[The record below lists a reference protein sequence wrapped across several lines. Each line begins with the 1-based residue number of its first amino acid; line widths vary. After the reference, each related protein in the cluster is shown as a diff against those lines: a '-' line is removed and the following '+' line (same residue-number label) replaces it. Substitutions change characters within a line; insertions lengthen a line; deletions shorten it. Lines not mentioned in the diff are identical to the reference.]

1 MIYEMTA
8 SKAKGPLTGYKI
20 IEIAGVG
27 PTQLTG
33 MLLADMGAEIV
44 RVVRLSQVELGVF
57 MPEKYKLMNRSRR
70 SIAIDLKKSQGRDVV
85 LELCAGADALFE
97 GFRPGVMERLGLG
110 PDECMQHNG
119 KLVYG
124 RMTGWGQE
132 GPLAETAGHDPN
144 YIGIAGVL
152 GCIGKKD
159 EAPAYPL
166 NLIGDFGGGAL
177 YLAMGLLAAMLEAAK
192 SGKGQVV
199 DAAMVDGAASMMTA
213 FYGLLAAGL
222 WKEQR
227 SSNILDGGAHFVNT
241 YRTKDDQY
249 VVVAPIEGRFYSE
262 LLDRLEISDP
272 ELSAQQHNQDRWPE
286 FAEKLQEIFLTKT
299 RDEWCEIFAGSDAC
313 FAPVL
318 SLTEATEHPHAQA
331 RNAYASIDGV
341 IQPAPAPRFSRT
353 PAEIQSPPPEP
364 GQHTGEV
371 LLEWGFS
378 EERINELSNAGVIP
392 HSHSRASG
400 NPVSEHSL

>member
-1 MIYEMTA
+1 MPA
-8 SKAKGPLTGYKI
+8 NNAKGPLSGYKL

-44 RVVRLSQVELGVF
+44 RVERLTKVELGVY
-57 MPEKYKLMNRSRR
+57 MPVKYKLMNRSRR
-70 SIAIDLKKSQGRDVV
+70 SIAVDLKQPQGRDVV
-85 LELCAGADALFE
+85 LDLCAGADALFE
-97 GFRPGVMERLGLG
+97 GFRPGVMERLRLG
-110 PDECMQHNG
+110 PDECMRRNER
-119 KLVYG
+119 LVYG
-124 RMTGWGQE
+124 RMTGWGQD

-152 GCIGKKD
+152 ACIGKQD

-177 YLAMGLLAAMLEAAK
+177 YLAMGMLAAMLETAK
-192 SGKGQVV
+192 SGRGQVV
-199 DAAMVDGAASMMTA
+199 DTAMVDGAASMMTA

-227 SSNILDGGAHFVNT
+227 GSNILDGGAHFVNT

-272 ELSAQQHNQDRWPE
+272 DLRKQQHNQDRWQE
-286 FAEKLQEIFLTKT
+286 FADKLQDMFLTRT
-299 RDEWCEIFAGSDAC
+299 RDEWCDIFAGSDAC

-318 SLTEATEHPHAQA
+318 GLTEATQHPHAQA
-331 RNAYASIDGV
+331 RDAYASVDGV

-364 GQHTGEV
+364 GQHTEEI
-371 LLEWGFS
+371 LLDWGFS
-378 EERINELSNAGVIP
+378 GERIAELLADNII
-392 HSHSRASG
+392 SG
-400 NPVSEHSL
+400 ITND

>member
-1 MIYEMTA
+1 MSEKTPVRRTA
-8 SKAKGPLTGYKI
+8 TGPLSGYRL
-20 IEIAGVG
+20 IEIAGIG

-44 RVVRLSQVELGVF
+44 RIERLSPVDLGVP
-57 MPEKYKLMNRSRR
+57 MPVRYKLMNRSRR
-70 SIAIDLKKSQGRDVV
+70 SIAMDLKKPQGRD
-85 LELCAGADALFE
+85 LILDMCAGADALFE

-110 PDECMQHNG
+110 PDQCMQRNRR
-119 KLVYG
+119 LVYG
-124 RMTGWGQE
+124 RMTGWGQD
-132 GPLAETAGHDPN
+132 GPLANTAGHDPN

-199 DAAMVDGAASMMTA
+199 DAAMVDGAASMMTT
-213 FYGLLAAGL
+213 FYGLLAAGI

-241 YRTKDDQY
+241 YQTKDKQY
-249 VVVAPIEGRFYSE
+249 IVIGAIEDRFYQK
-262 LLDRLEISDP
+262 LLDKLEITDAD
-272 ELSAQQHNQDRWPE
+272 LRTQQHNQGRWPE
-286 FAEKLQEIFLTKT
+286 FTDRLQEIFLTKT
-299 RDEWCEIFAGSDAC
+299 RDEWGKIFAGTDAC

-318 SLTEATEHPHAQA
+318 SLTEAARHPHAQA
-331 RNAYASIDGV
+331 RNSYADVDG
-341 IQPAPAPRFSRT
+341 ITQPAPAPRFSRT
-353 PAEIQSPPPEP
+353 PSGIQSPPAEP
-364 GQHTGEV
+364 GQHTEQV
-371 LLEWGFS
+371 LQDWGFS
-378 EERINELSNAGVIP
+378 EERIATLVDDNVIN
-392 HSHSRASG
+392 R
-400 NPVSEHSL
+400 PVTGQ

>member
-1 MIYEMTA
+1 MTEKSQAGRAA
-8 SKAKGPLTGYKI
+8 SGPLSGYRL
-20 IEIAGVG
+20 IEIAGIG

-44 RVVRLSQVELGVF
+44 RVERLGPVDLGVP
-57 MPEKYKLMNRSRR
+57 MPVRYKLMNRSRR
-70 SIAIDLKKSQGRDVV
+70 SLAVDLKKPQGKDII
-85 LELCAGADALFE
+85 LDLCASADALFE

-110 PDECMQHNG
+110 PDECMQRNER
-119 KLVYG
+119 LVYG
-124 RMTGWGQE
+124 RMTGWGQD
-132 GPLAETAGHDPN
+132 GPLAKTAGHDPN

-152 GCIGKKD
+152 GSIGKRD

-177 YLAMGLLAAMLEAAK
+177 YLAMGLLAAMLETAK

-199 DAAMVDGAASMMTA
+199 DAAMVDGAASMMTT
-213 FYGLLAAGL
+213 FYGLLAAGI

-241 YRTKDDQY
+241 YRTKDNKFI
-249 VVVAPIEGRFYSE
+249 VVGAIEDRFYRK
-262 LLDRLEISDP
+262 LLDKLEISDP
-272 ELSAQQHNQDRWPE
+272 DLRTQQHDRERWPE
-286 FAEKLQEIFLTKT
+286 FAERFQQIFLTRT
-299 RDEWCEIFAGSDAC
+299 RDEWCEIFADSDAC

-318 SLTEATEHPHAQA
+318 SLTEATQHPHAQA
-331 RNAYASIDGV
+331 RNAYAGIDGV

-353 PAEIQSPPPEP
+353 PSEIQSPPPEP
-364 GQHTGEV
+364 GQHTKQI

-378 EERINELSNAGVIP
+378 KERINGLVKDNIISVPAAEY
-392 HSHSRASG
+392 
-400 NPVSEHSL
+400 

>member
-1 MIYEMTA
+1 MPGTN
-8 SKAKGPLTGYKI
+8 AKGPLSGYKL

-44 RVVRLSQVELGVF
+44 RVERLTKVELGVY
-57 MPEKYKLMNRSRR
+57 MRVNYKLMNRSRR
-70 SIAIDLKKSQGRDVV
+70 SIAIDLKQPQGRDVV
-85 LELCAGADALFE
+85 LDLCAGADALFE

-110 PDECMQHNG
+110 PDECMRRNER
-119 KLVYG
+119 LVYG
-124 RMTGWGQE
+124 RMTGWGQD

-152 GCIGKKD
+152 ACIGKQD

-177 YLAMGLLAAMLEAAK
+177 YLAMGMLAAMLETAR
-192 SGKGQVV
+192 SGRGQVV
-199 DAAMVDGAASMMTA
+199 DTAMVDGAASMMTA

-227 SSNILDGGAHFVNT
+227 GSNILDGGAHFVNT

-249 VVVAPIEGRFYSE
+249 VVVAPIEGRFYNE

-272 ELSAQQHNQDRWPE
+272 ELRKQQHNQDRWPE
-286 FAEKLQEIFLTKT
+286 FADKLQDIFLTKT
-299 RDEWCEIFAGSDAC
+299 RDEWCEIFDGSDAC

-318 SLTEATEHPHAQA
+318 GLTEATQHPHAQA
-331 RNAYASIDGV
+331 RDAYASIDGV

-364 GQHTGEV
+364 GQHTEEI
-371 LLEWGFS
+371 LLDWGFS
-378 EERINELSNAGVIP
+378 EERIAELLADNII
-392 HSHSRASG
+392 SG
-400 NPVSEHSL
+400 ITN

>member
-1 MIYEMTA
+1 MT
-8 SKAKGPLTGYKI
+8 SSNAKGPLSGYKL
-20 IEIAGVG
+20 IEIAGIG

-44 RVVRLSQVELGVF
+44 RVVRLSPVELGVP
-57 MPEKYKLMNRSRR
+57 MPDRYKLMNRSRR
-70 SIAIDLKKSQGRDVV
+70 SVAIDLKKPQGRDIV
-85 LELCAGADALFE
+85 LDLCERADAIFE

-110 PDECMQHNG
+110 PDECMQRNER
-119 KLVYG
+119 LVYG
-124 RMTGWGQE
+124 RMTGWGQD
-132 GPLAETAGHDPN
+132 GPLAKTSGHDPN

-152 GCIGKKD
+152 ACIGIKD

-177 YLAMGLLAAMLEAAK
+177 YLAMGLLAAMLETAK
-192 SGKGQVV
+192 SGKGQIV
-199 DAAMVDGAASMMTA
+199 DAAMVEGAASMMTV

-227 SSNILDGGAHFVNT
+227 GSNILDGGAHFVNT

-249 VVVAPIEGRFYSE
+249 VVVAPIEGRFYNG

-272 ELSAQQHNQDRWPE
+272 DLRTQQHNRDRWPE
-286 FAEKLQEIFLTKT
+286 FADRLQEIFLTKT
-299 RDEWCEIFAGSDAC
+299 RDEWCEIFDGSDAC

-318 SLTEATEHPHAQA
+318 SLTEATQHPHAQA
-331 RNAYASIDGV
+331 RNAYASVDGV

-353 PAEIQSPPPEP
+353 PAEIQLPPPEA
-364 GQHTGEV
+364 GQHTEEI
-371 LLEWGFS
+371 LRDWGFS
-378 EERINELSNAGVIP
+378 EERINELGNAGIINSAP
-392 HSHSRASG
+392 PTHSRASG
-400 NPVSEHSL
+400 NPVSG

>member
-1 MIYEMTA
+1 MPA
-8 SKAKGPLTGYKI
+8 NNAKGPLSGYKL

-44 RVVRLSQVELGVF
+44 RVERLTKVELGVY
-57 MPEKYKLMNRSRR
+57 MPVKYKLMNRSRR
-70 SIAIDLKKSQGRDVV
+70 SIAIDLKQPQGRDVV
-85 LELCAGADALFE
+85 LDLCAGADALFE

-110 PDECMQHNG
+110 PDGCMGRNG
-119 KLVYG
+119 RLVYG
-124 RMTGWGQE
+124 RMTGWGQD

-152 GCIGKKD
+152 ACIGKQD

-177 YLAMGLLAAMLEAAK
+177 YLAMGMLAAMLEAAK
-192 SGKGQVV
+192 SGRGQVV
-199 DAAMVDGAASMMTA
+199 DTAMVDGAASMMTA

-227 SSNILDGGAHFVNT
+227 GSNILDGGAHFVNT

-272 ELSAQQHNQDRWPE
+272 DLRKQQHNQDRWPE
-286 FAEKLQEIFLTKT
+286 FADKLQDIFLTRT
-299 RDEWCEIFAGSDAC
+299 RDEWCEIFDGSDAC

-318 SLTEATEHPHAQA
+318 GLTEATQHPHAQA
-331 RNAYASIDGV
+331 RDAYASIDGV

-364 GQHTGEV
+364 GQHTEEI
-371 LLEWGFS
+371 LLDWGFS
-378 EERINELSNAGVIP
+378 GERIAELLADNII
-392 HSHSRASG
+392 SG
-400 NPVSEHSL
+400 ITG

>member
-1 MIYEMTA
+1 MSA
-8 SKAKGPLTGYKI
+8 SKAKGPLSGYRL
-20 IEIAGVG
+20 IEIAGIG

-44 RVVRLSQVELGVF
+44 RVERLSKVELGVS
-57 MPEKYKLMNRSRR
+57 MPDKYKLMNRSRR
-70 SIAIDLKKSQGRDVV
+70 SIAIDLKKPQGRDTV
-85 LELCAGADALFE
+85 LELCERADALFE

-110 PDECMQHNG
+110 PDECVQRNER
-119 KLVYG
+119 LVYG
-124 RMTGWGQE
+124 RMTGWGQD

-199 DAAMVDGAASMMTA
+199 DAAMVDGAASMMTT

-241 YRTKDDQY
+241 YQTRDKQY
-249 VVVAPIEGRFYSE
+249 VVVAPIEGRFYQE
-262 LLDRLEISDP
+262 LLDRLEITDP
-272 ELSAQQHNQDRWPE
+272 DLRTQQHDQARWPE
-286 FAEKLQEIFLTKT
+286 FTERLREIFLTKT
-299 RDEWCEIFAGSDAC
+299 RDEWCEIFEGADAC

-318 SLTEATEHPHAQA
+318 SLTEATRHPHAEA
-331 RNAYASIDGV
+331 RDAYVDIDG
-341 IQPAPAPRFSRT
+341 IAQPAPAPRFSRT
-353 PAEIQSPPPEP
+353 PSAVQSPPPDP
-364 GQHTGEV
+364 GQHTEEI
-371 LLEWGFS
+371 LLDWGFS
-378 EERINELSNAGVIP
+378 AERVNGLVDGNIINGTATGQQDN
-392 HSHSRASG
+392 SR
-400 NPVSEHSL
+400 

>member
-1 MIYEMTA
+1 MPA
-8 SKAKGPLTGYKI
+8 NNAKGPLSGYKL

-44 RVVRLSQVELGVF
+44 RVERLTKVELGVY
-57 MPEKYKLMNRSRR
+57 MPVKYKLMNRSRR
-70 SIAIDLKKSQGRDVV
+70 SIAIDLKQPQGRDVV
-85 LELCAGADALFE
+85 LDLCAGADALFE

-110 PDECMQHNG
+110 PDECMGRNG
-119 KLVYG
+119 RLVYG
-124 RMTGWGQE
+124 RMTGWGQD

-152 GCIGKKD
+152 ACIGKQD

-177 YLAMGLLAAMLEAAK
+177 YLAMGMLAAMLETAK
-192 SGKGQVV
+192 SGRGQVV
-199 DAAMVDGAASMMTA
+199 DTAMVDGAASMMTA

-227 SSNILDGGAHFVNT
+227 GSNILDGGAHFVNT

-272 ELSAQQHNQDRWPE
+272 ELRKQQHNQDRWPE
-286 FAEKLQEIFLTKT
+286 FADKLQDIFLTRT
-299 RDEWCEIFAGSDAC
+299 RDEWCEIFDGSDAC

-318 SLTEATEHPHAQA
+318 GLTEATQHPHAQA
-331 RNAYASIDGV
+331 RDAYASVDGV

-364 GQHTGEV
+364 GQHTEEV
-371 LLEWGFS
+371 LLDWGYS
-378 EERINELSNAGVIP
+378 GERIAELLADNII
-392 HSHSRASG
+392 SG
-400 NPVSEHSL
+400 ITG

>member
-1 MIYEMTA
+1 MTEKSQAGRAA
-8 SKAKGPLTGYKI
+8 SGPLSGYRL
-20 IEIAGVG
+20 IEIAGIG

-44 RVVRLSQVELGVF
+44 RVERLGPVDLGVP
-57 MPEKYKLMNRSRR
+57 MPVRYKLMNRSRR
-70 SIAIDLKKSQGRDVV
+70 SLAVDLKKPHGRDII
-85 LELCAGADALFE
+85 LDMCASADALFE

-110 PDECMQHNG
+110 PEECLQRNER
-119 KLVYG
+119 LVYG
-124 RMTGWGQE
+124 RMTGWGQD
-132 GPLAETAGHDPN
+132 GPLANTAGHDPN
-144 YIGIAGVL
+144 YIAIAGVL

-177 YLAMGLLAAMLEAAK
+177 YLATGLLAAMLETAK

-199 DAAMVDGAASMMTA
+199 DAAMVDGAASMMTT
-213 FYGLLAAGL
+213 FYGLLAAGI

-227 SSNILDGGAHFVNT
+227 SSNILDGGAHFVTT
-241 YRTKDDQY
+241 YRTKDDKFI
-249 VVVAPIEGRFYSE
+249 VVGAIEDRFYQE

-272 ELSAQQHNQDRWPE
+272 DLRTQQYDRERWPE
-286 FAEKLQEIFLTKT
+286 FAERFQQIFLTRT

-318 SLTEATEHPHAQA
+318 SLTEATQHPHAQA
-331 RNAYASIDGV
+331 RNAYAGIDGV

-353 PAEIQSPPPEP
+353 PSEIQSPPPEP
-364 GQHTGEV
+364 GQHTEEV
-371 LLEWGFS
+371 LLDWGFS
-378 EERINELSNAGVIP
+378 EERINGLVKNSIIGEPA
-392 HSHSRASG
+392 A
-400 NPVSEHSL
+400 EH

>member
-1 MIYEMTA
+1 MLA
-8 SKAKGPLTGYKI
+8 DNAKGPLSGYKL

-44 RVVRLSQVELGVF
+44 RVERLTKVELGVY
-57 MPEKYKLMNRSRR
+57 MPVKYKLMNRSRR
-70 SIAIDLKKSQGRDVV
+70 SIAIDLKQPQGRDVV
-85 LELCAGADALFE
+85 LDLCAGADALFE

-110 PDECMQHNG
+110 PDECMGRNER
-119 KLVYG
+119 LVYG
-124 RMTGWGQE
+124 RMTGWGQD

-152 GCIGKKD
+152 ACIGKQD

-177 YLAMGLLAAMLEAAK
+177 YLAMGMLAAMLETAK
-192 SGKGQVV
+192 SGRGQVV
-199 DAAMVDGAASMMTA
+199 DTAMIDGAASMMTA

-227 SSNILDGGAHFVNT
+227 GSNILDGGAHFVNT

-272 ELSAQQHNQDRWPE
+272 ELRKQQHNQDRWPE
-286 FAEKLQEIFLTKT
+286 FADKLQDIFLTRT
-299 RDEWCEIFAGSDAC
+299 RDEWCEIFDGSDAC

-318 SLTEATEHPHAQA
+318 GLTEATQHPHAQA
-331 RNAYASIDGV
+331 RDAYASIDGV
-341 IQPAPAPRFSRT
+341 VQPAPAPRFSRT

-364 GQHTGEV
+364 GQHTEEV
-371 LLEWGFS
+371 LLDWGYS
-378 EERINELSNAGVIP
+378 GERIAELLADNII
-392 HSHSRASG
+392 SG
-400 NPVSEHSL
+400 ITG

>member
-1 MIYEMTA
+1 MTA
-8 SKAKGPLTGYKI
+8 SKAKGPLAGYKI

-70 SIAIDLKKSQGRDVV
+70 SIAIDLKKPQGRDII

-110 PDECMQHNG
+110 PDECMQHNE

-124 RMTGWGQE
+124 RMTGWGQD
-132 GPLAETAGHDPN
+132 GPLADTAGHDPN

-152 GCIGKKD
+152 ACIGKKD

-199 DAAMVDGAASMMTA
+199 DAAMVDGAASMMTT

-241 YRTKDDQY
+241 YQTKDKQY

-272 ELSAQQHNQDRWPE
+272 DLRTQQHNQDRWPE
-286 FAEKLQEIFLTKT
+286 FADKMQEIFLTKT
-299 RDEWCEIFAGSDAC
+299 RDEWCEIFEGADAC

-318 SLTEATEHPHAQA
+318 SLTEATQHPHAQA
-331 RNAYASIDGV
+331 RNAYADIDGV
-341 IQPAPAPRFSRT
+341 TQPAPAPRFSRT

-364 GQHTGEV
+364 GQHTEEV
-371 LLEWGFS
+371 LLDWGFS
-378 EERINELSNAGVIP
+378 EERINELVNARIIKSTSPG
-392 HSHSRASG
+392 HSRTSG
-400 NPVSEHSL
+400 NPASEHSS

>member
-1 MIYEMTA
+1 MTEKSQTGRNA
-8 SKAKGPLTGYKI
+8 AGPLSGYRL
-20 IEIAGVG
+20 IEIAGIG

-44 RVVRLSQVELGVF
+44 RVERLSQVDLGVP
-57 MPEKYKLMNRSRR
+57 MPVRYKLMNRSRR
-70 SIAIDLKKSQGRDVV
+70 SIAIDLKQQQGRDIV
-85 LELCAGADALFE
+85 LDMCARADALFE

-110 PDECMQHNG
+110 PDECMRRNE

-124 RMTGWGQE
+124 RMTGWGQD

-152 GCIGKKD
+152 GCIGNKD

-177 YLAMGLLAAMLEAAK
+177 YLATGLLAAMLEAAK

-199 DAAMVDGAASMMTA
+199 DAAMVDGAASMMTT

-272 ELSAQQHNQDRWPE
+272 DLRTQQHDRDRWPE
-286 FAEKLQEIFLTKT
+286 FADRLQEIFLTRT
-299 RDEWCEIFAGSDAC
+299 RDEWCEIFADSDAC

-318 SLTEATEHPHAQA
+318 SLTEATQHPHARA

-364 GQHTGEV
+364 GQHTEEV
-371 LLEWGFS
+371 LLDWGFS
-378 EERINELSNAGVIP
+378 EERINGLVKDNIIGG
-392 HSHSRASG
+392 SG
-400 NPVSEHSL
+400 AER

>member
-1 MIYEMTA
+1 MIHEMTA
-8 SKAKGPLTGYKI
+8 SKAKGPLAGYKI

-124 RMTGWGQE
+124 RMTGWGQD
-132 GPLAETAGHDPN
+132 GPLAHTAGHDPN

-199 DAAMVDGAASMMTA
+199 DAAMVDGAASMMTT

-272 ELSAQQHNQDRWPE
+272 DLRTQQHNQDRWPE
-286 FAEKLQEIFLTKT
+286 FAGRLQEIFLTKT
-299 RDEWCEIFAGSDAC
+299 RDEWCEIFDGSDAC

-318 SLTEATEHPHAQA
+318 SLTEAAQHPHAQA
-331 RNAYASIDGV
+331 RNAYADIDGV

-364 GQHTGEV
+364 GQHTEEV
-371 LLEWGFS
+371 LLDWGFNG
-378 EERINELSNAGVIP
+378 ERIAELLADNIIAGIT
-392 HSHSRASG
+392 
-400 NPVSEHSL
+400 N

>member
-1 MIYEMTA
+1 MPATN
-8 SKAKGPLTGYKI
+8 AKGPLSGYRL

-44 RVVRLSQVELGVF
+44 RVERLSKVELGVS
-57 MPEKYKLMNRSRR
+57 MPVKYQLMNRSRR
-70 SIAIDLKKSQGRDVV
+70 SIAIDLKQPRGRDIV
-85 LELCAGADALFE
+85 LGMCAGADALFE

-110 PDECMQHNG
+110 PDECLRRNER
-119 KLVYG
+119 LVYG
-124 RMTGWGQE
+124 RVTGWGQD
-132 GPLAETAGHDPN
+132 GPLAHTAGHDPN

-152 GCIGKKD
+152 GCIGKKN

-177 YLAMGLLAAMLEAAK
+177 YLAMGLLAAMLETAA

-199 DAAMVDGAASMMTA
+199 DTAMVDGAASMMTA
-213 FYGLLAAGL
+213 FYGLLAAGV

-227 SSNILDGGAHFVNT
+227 GSNVLDGGAHFVNT
-241 YRTKDDQY
+241 YRTRDDQY
-249 VVVAPIEGRFYSE
+249 VVVAPLEGRFYSE

-272 ELSAQQHNQDRWPE
+272 DLHTQQHNRDRWPE
-286 FAEKLQEIFLTKT
+286 FADKLQEIFLTRT

-313 FAPVL
+313 LAPVL
-318 SLTEATEHPHAQA
+318 SLTEAAEHPHAQA
-331 RNAYASIDGV
+331 RNAYAGIDGV

-353 PAEIQSPPPEP
+353 PAGIQSPPPEP
-364 GQHTGEV
+364 GQHTEEV

-378 EERINELSNAGVIP
+378 KERINELGNAGVILP
-392 HSHSRASG
+392 AHSRISG
-400 NPVSEHSL
+400 KPVSERSL

>member
-1 MIYEMTA
+1 
-8 SKAKGPLTGYKI
+8 
-20 IEIAGVG
+20 
-27 PTQLTG
+27 
-33 MLLADMGAEIV
+33 
-44 RVVRLSQVELGVF
+44 
-57 MPEKYKLMNRSRR
+57 
-70 SIAIDLKKSQGRDVV
+70 
-85 LELCAGADALFE
+85 
-97 GFRPGVMERLGLG
+97 
-110 PDECMQHNG
+110 MQHNE

-199 DAAMVDGAASMMTA
+199 DAAMVDGAASMMTT

-241 YRTKDDQY
+241 YRTKDNQY
-249 VVVAPIEGRFYSE
+249 VVVAPIEGRFYKE
-262 LLDRLEISDP
+262 LLDGLEITDP
-272 ELSAQQHNQDRWPE
+272 DLRTQFN
-286 FAEKLQEIFLTKT
+286 TT
-299 RDEWCEIFAGSDAC
+299 RQGG
-313 FAPVL
+313 
-318 SLTEATEHPHAQA
+318 
-331 RNAYASIDGV
+331 RN
-341 IQPAPAPRFSRT
+341 
-353 PAEIQSPPPEP
+353 SP
-364 GQHTGEV
+364 T
-371 LLEWGFS
+371 
-378 EERINELSNAGVIP
+378 
-392 HSHSRASG
+392 ASG
-400 NPVSEHSL
+400 KYS

>member
-1 MIYEMTA
+1 MPA
-8 SKAKGPLTGYKI
+8 SNAKGPLTGYKL

-44 RVVRLSQVELGVF
+44 RVVRLSEVELGVF

-70 SIAIDLKKSQGRDVV
+70 SIAIDLKKPQGRETV
-85 LELCAGADALFE
+85 LELCTRADALFE

-110 PDECMQHNG
+110 PDECMQRNQR
-119 KLVYG
+119 LVYG

-132 GPLAETAGHDPN
+132 GPLAHTAGHDPN

-152 GCIGKKD
+152 ACIGKKD

-199 DAAMVDGAASMMTA
+199 DAAMVDGAASMMTT
-213 FYGLLAAGL
+213 FYGLLAAGI

-227 SSNILDGGAHFVNT
+227 GSNILDGGAHFVNT

-262 LLDRLEISDP
+262 LLDGLEVSDP
-272 ELSAQQHNQDRWPE
+272 DLRAQQHNQDRWPE
-286 FAEKLQEIFLTKT
+286 FADRLQKIFLTKT

-318 SLTEATEHPHAQA
+318 SLTEAAQHPHAQA
-331 RNAYASIDGV
+331 REAYASIDGV

-364 GQHTGEV
+364 GQHTEEV
-371 LLEWGFS
+371 LLDWGFS
-378 EERINELSNAGVIP
+378 EERINKLVNAGVIP
-392 HSHSRASG
+392 PYPFPRKRESSK
-400 NPVSEHSL
+400 

>member
-1 MIYEMTA
+1 MT
-8 SKAKGPLTGYKI
+8 SSNAKGPLSGYKL
-20 IEIAGVG
+20 IEIAGIG

-44 RVVRLSQVELGVF
+44 RVVRLSPVELGVP
-57 MPEKYKLMNRSRR
+57 MPDRYKLMNRSRR
-70 SIAIDLKKSQGRDVV
+70 SVAIDLKKPQGRDIV
-85 LELCAGADALFE
+85 LDLCERADAIFE

-110 PDECMQHNG
+110 PDECMQRNER
-119 KLVYG
+119 LVYG
-124 RMTGWGQE
+124 RMTGWGQD
-132 GPLAETAGHDPN
+132 GPLAKTSGHDPN

-152 GCIGKKD
+152 ACIGIKD

-177 YLAMGLLAAMLEAAK
+177 YLAMGLLAAMLETAK
-192 SGKGQVV
+192 SGKGQIV
-199 DAAMVDGAASMMTA
+199 DAAMVEGAASMMTV

-227 SSNILDGGAHFVNT
+227 GSNILDGGAHFVNT

-249 VVVAPIEGRFYSE
+249 VVVAPIEGRFYNG

-272 ELSAQQHNQDRWPE
+272 DLRTQQHNRDRWPE
-286 FAEKLQEIFLTKT
+286 FADRLQEIFLTKT
-299 RDEWCEIFAGSDAC
+299 RDEWCEIFDGSDAC

-318 SLTEATEHPHAQA
+318 SLTEATQHPHAQA
-331 RNAYASIDGV
+331 RNAYASVDGV

-353 PAEIQSPPPEP
+353 PAEIQSPPPEA
-364 GQHTGEV
+364 GQHTEEI
-371 LLEWGFS
+371 LRDWGFS
-378 EERINELSNAGVIP
+378 EERINELGNAGIINSASP
-392 HSHSRASG
+392 THSRASG
-400 NPVSEHSL
+400 NPVSG

>member
-1 MIYEMTA
+1 MTA

-70 SIAIDLKKSQGRDVV
+70 SIAIDLKKPQGRDIV

-119 KLVYG
+119 RLVYG
-124 RMTGWGQE
+124 RMTGWGQD
-132 GPLAETAGHDPN
+132 GPLADTAGHGPN

-199 DAAMVDGAASMMTA
+199 DAAMVDGAASMMTT

-241 YRTKDDQY
+241 YQTKDKQY

-272 ELSAQQHNQDRWPE
+272 DLRTQQHNQDRWPE
-286 FAEKLQEIFLTKT
+286 FADKMQEIFLTKT
-299 RDEWCEIFAGSDAC
+299 RDEWCEIFEGADAC

-318 SLTEATEHPHAQA
+318 SLTEATRHPHAQA
-331 RNAYASIDGV
+331 RNAYADIDGV

-364 GQHTGEV
+364 GQHTEEV
-371 LLEWGFS
+371 LQDWGFN
-378 EERINELSNAGVIP
+378 EERIAELLADNII
-392 HSHSRASG
+392 SG
-400 NPVSEHSL
+400 ITN

>member
-1 MIYEMTA
+1 MSEKTPARRTA
-8 SKAKGPLTGYKI
+8 RGPLSGYRL

-44 RVVRLSQVELGVF
+44 RVVRPGPVDLGVP
-57 MPEKYKLMNRSRR
+57 MPDRYKLMNRSRR
-70 SIAIDLKKSQGRDVV
+70 SIAIDLKKPQGRDVV
-85 LELCAGADALFE
+85 LELCERADALFE

-110 PDECMQHNG
+110 PGECMQRNG
-119 KLVYG
+119 RLVYG
-124 RMTGWGQE
+124 RMTGWGQD
-132 GPLAETAGHDPN
+132 GPLANTAGHDPN

-177 YLAMGLLAAMLEAAK
+177 YLAMGLLAALLEAAK
-192 SGKGQVV
+192 SGKGQIV
-199 DAAMVDGAASMMTA
+199 DAAMIDGAASMMTA
-213 FYGLLAAGL
+213 FYGLLAAGI

-227 SSNILDGGAHFVNT
+227 NSNILDGGAHFVNT
-241 YRTKDDQY
+241 YQTRDKQY
-249 VVVAPIEGRFYSE
+249 VVIGAIEDRFYRI
-262 LLDRLEISDP
+262 LLDKLGVTTDADLRT
-272 ELSAQQHNQDRWPE
+272 QQHNRERWPE
-286 FAEKLQEIFLTKT
+286 FADELQKIFLTRT

-318 SLTEATEHPHAQA
+318 SLTEATQHPHAQA

-364 GQHTGEV
+364 GQHTEEV
-371 LLEWGFS
+371 LLDWGFS
-378 EERINELSNAGVIP
+378 EERINELGNAGIIT
-392 HSHSRASG
+392 
-400 NPVSEHSL
+400 